1 MPYAGWPCNITILA
15 LAAGLCPAMLP
26 AVTPYGSIEEAP
38 RQIEE
43 VSNQGAK
50 GVTLEGLLVSKRT
63 SEEIAGSFNHASSSV
78 TFSSRFT
85 NSSTVLL
92 RLQVNDIVLDGS
104 ADLEKGTRVLDGHG
118 DALDIEARTALVAM
132 SRVLE
137 QDFDLYRQDLPAHE
151 EFLVRVALFWAEASV
166 GWAFDRLEVTDPRN

>member
-1 MPYAGWPCNITILA
+1 VPYAGWTCNITILA
-15 LAAGLCPAMLP
+15 LTAGLCPAILP
-26 AVTPYGSIEEAP
+26 AVTPYGSMEEAP
-38 RQIEE
+38 RPIQE
-43 VSNQGAK
+43 VSNQGAN

-92 RLQVNDIVLDGS
+92 RLQVNDLVLDGS

-118 DALDIEARTALVAM
+118 DALDIEARTALVAL

-137 QDFDLYRQDLPAHE
+137 QEFDLYRQDLPAHE
-151 EFLVRVALFWAEASV
+151 EFLVRVGLFWSEAPV
-166 GWAFDRLEVTDPRN
+166 GWAFDRQEVTAPRN